1 MKASVV
7 FSDDDGEFVDE
18 TDADDCDDCDD
29 HLQVAGTQWWLEEVC
44 TGASASRTEAFA
56 SSGLPT
62 TPAED
67 LFGVKF
73 SLKQAHTYEVDFK
86 TGYQLNTYSNINILQ
101 LFINWGL
108 CLEWIFLEASTHI
121 KLIVEVGTTPYKE
134 HSITLYLHSIKKTS
148 VLRDGT
154 SGKPWTSRGMWWTP
168 GWE

>member
-1 MKASVV
+1 MMVNLLMMTMLMMLILIKLMIEMTTSRRLVL
-7 FSDDDGEFVDE
+7 SDDWRRFVRG
-18 TDADDCDDCDD
+18 
-29 HLQVAGTQWWLEEVC
+29 LWLREQRL
-44 TGASASRTEAFA
+44 SLLPAFRR
-56 SSGLPT
+56 LRLRI
-62 TPAED
+62 

-73 SLKQAHTYEVDFK
+73 SLKQAHTYEVDFR
-86 TGYQLNTYSNINILQ
+86 TGYLINTYSNINILQ

-154 SGKPWTSRGMWWTP
+154 SGKPCTSRGMWWTP